1 MVTSPEVFHAG
12 TPTSLA
18 VTLLADFPARVTAE
32 IKHGDTIVAQT
43 EDSHDG
49 EARVDSHFSVL
60 NVTSAEVSFH
70 FFSKA

>member
-32 IKHGDTIVAQT
+32 LKYGDTIVAQT
-43 EDSHDG
+43 EDNHEG
-49 EARVDSHFSVL
+49 ETSVDSHFNDL
-60 NVTSAEVSFH
+60 NFTSAKVSFY
-70 FFSKA
+70 FF

>member
-32 IKHGDTIVAQT
+32 LKYGDTIVAQT
-43 EDSHDG
+43 EDNHEG
-49 EARVDSHFSVL
+49 EGGVDSHFNDL
-60 NVTSAEVSFH
+60 NFTSSKVSFY
-70 FFSKA
+70 FF

>member
-32 IKHGDTIVAQT
+32 LKYGNNIVVQT
-43 EDSHDG
+43 EGVHEG
-49 EARVDSHFSVL
+49 EARVDLHFTVL
-60 NVTSAEVSFH
+60 NVTSAQVLF
-70 FFSKA
+70 FFSKG